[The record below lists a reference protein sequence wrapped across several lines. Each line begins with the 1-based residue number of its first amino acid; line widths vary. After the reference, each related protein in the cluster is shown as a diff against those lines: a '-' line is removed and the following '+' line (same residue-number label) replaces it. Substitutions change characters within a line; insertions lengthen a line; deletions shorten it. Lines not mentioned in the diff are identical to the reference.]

1 MTTTFTH
8 YFNNIFPSYKE
19 WREFSEQIDSID
31 FNNPIHEAFD
41 KWCFKILQRQFSHWN
56 IRYFETDAF
65 KLELAIVYENKFIQ
79 FLKEKELIDKIYN
92 LSDDEILEID
102 HAINNMANNPN
113 NKVEDPKKPLNFI
126 SAQTYNL
133 RVQGKARTYLERLNS
148 LPTLNIYKFLHNDK
162 PEEMGFEDLFV
173 QIIPNQDYIYF

>member
-1 MTTTFTH
+1 M
-8 YFNNIFPSYKE
+8 
-19 WREFSEQIDSID
+19 
-31 FNNPIHEAFD
+31 
-41 KWCFKILQRQFSHWN
+41 
-56 IRYFETDAF
+56 
-65 KLELAIVYENKFIQ
+65 
-79 FLKEKELIDKIYN
+79 IDKIYN

-113 NKVEDPKKPLNFI
+113 DEPEDPTKPLNFI

-133 RVQGKARTYLERLNS
+133 KVQGKARTYLERLNS